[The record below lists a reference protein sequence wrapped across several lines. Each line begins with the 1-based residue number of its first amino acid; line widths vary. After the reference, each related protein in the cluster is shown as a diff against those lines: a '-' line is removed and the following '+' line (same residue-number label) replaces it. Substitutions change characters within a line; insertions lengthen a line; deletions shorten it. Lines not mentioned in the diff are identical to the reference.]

1 MAYDERLAER
11 VRDIAQRRT
20 CVVERKMFGG
30 LGWMIGGNMA
40 CGLMS
45 DGLLVRMP
53 AGETADALRRPH
65 VREFGF
71 PERKPMRGF
80 VLVEPGGLAD
90 DAELASWVDAGAD
103 YAASL
108 PPK

>member
-11 VRDIAQRRT
+11 VRDMVQRRPGVT
-20 CVVERKMFGG
+20 ERKMFGG

-45 DGLLVRMP
+45 DGLLVRIP
-53 AGETADALRRPH
+53 TGETADALRRPH

-71 PERKPMRGF
+71 PDRKPMRGF
-80 VLVEPGGLAD
+80 VLVEPDGLAD